1 MFNRAREHGIEKGY
15 TDYLN
20 EESDLRTQ
28 RPTGGR
34 LKITYF
40 TLADIRKQIVYP
52 ILIITL

>member
-1 MFNRAREHGIEKGY
+1 MFNRARGHGIEKGY
-15 TDYLN
+15 TEYLN